1 MAEPNLSKDV
11 PNVIEKGNVEKEQV
25 YLEETF
31 YILSKRKSVFRV
43 RLTSKGLSLTKETD
57 DSSKEQTIPLQDI
70 IGSKCMRSKRR
81 RVGAGSCVCTSLV
94 GHQQLKVVDE
104 NSGDLDESDISAYLY
119 IYAYPLKLNRRTLK
133 RERTTITLRFRS
145 YDKYEDN
152 NKEAQKWRTCIKC
165 LIANQPITYVAP
177 QTQSDKKLL
186 ILLNPK
192 SGPGKARELFQT
204 KVAPLLQEAEI
215 PYDLHIT
222 KYAQY
227 AREFVRTRNVYGWRG
242 VVAVGGDGVLFEILN
257 GMFERLDWQQALAE
271 VPLGII
277 PCGSGNGLART
288 ICHHYNEPYI
298 RQNLTG
304 ISVSLARGKTA
315 PLDVVRVETK
325 SNIMFSFLSVGWG
338 LLSDIDVESE
348 RIRAIGG
355 QRFAIWAL
363 ARLVG
368 LRKYKGVVSYARIK
382 DVTNLPKPKLPVT
395 LSHSVSQ
402 DGALDSPDAEAFIDC
417 DEHSEVFTNALNGKQ
432 YQRVDSWYSVNSRRS
447 AFYSTRGSEY
457 HSVTS
462 GGSEMRSPVHA
473 CMHGPAS
480 HLPSLMSQLPSH
492 WVHEEGEFVMVHVS
506 YQAYIGEDLL
516 FAPRSQ
522 MSDGVMWM
530 LIIKAGIT
538 RSQILSFLIGMGE
551 GNHADINNEH
561 IKMIPVSAFRIIPE
575 GSNGY
580 MTVDGELVEYGPIQ
594 AEIFPNIVH
603 LLVPDTK

>member
-1 MAEPNLSKDV
+1 MAEPMLGKDV
-11 PNVIEKGNVEKEQV
+11 PNTIEKENVDCKEQV

-31 YILSKRKSVFRV
+31 YILSKKKSVFRV
-43 RLTSKGLSLTKETD
+43 RLTSKGLSLIKETD
-57 DSSKEQTIPLQDI
+57 DSSKEQTILLRDI

-81 RVGAGSCVCTSLV
+81 RAGAGSCVCSSLV
-94 GHQQLKVVDE
+94 GPQQLKVVEE

-119 IYAYPLKLNRRTLK
+119 IFAYTLKRSRRSLK

-152 NKEAQKWRTCIKC
+152 YKEAQKWRTSIKC
-165 LIANQPITYVAP
+165 LIANQPITTVIP
-177 QTQSDKKLL
+177 QNDKKLL

-204 KVAPLLQEAEI
+204 KSAPLLQEAEV

-242 VVAVGGDGVLFEILN
+242 IVAAGGDGVLFEILN

-271 VPLGII
+271 VPLAIL

-288 ICHHYNEPYI
+288 ICYHYNEPYI
-298 RQNLTG
+298 RENLTG
-304 ISVSLARGKTA
+304 ISMGLARGRVA
-315 PLDVVRVETK
+315 PMDVVRVETK
-325 SNIMFSFLSVGWG
+325 TNIMFSFLSVGWG
-338 LLSDIDVESE
+338 LLSDIDIESE
-348 RIRAIGG
+348 RLRAIGG

-368 LRKYKGVVSYARIK
+368 LRKYKGVVSYAKIK
-382 DVTNLPKPKLPVT
+382 DVSNLPKPKLPIT

-417 DEHSEVFTNALNGKQ
+417 DEHSEVFTNAVNGKH
-432 YQRVDSWYSVNSRRS
+432 QRVDSWYSVNSRRS

-457 HSVTS
+457 HSVAS

-522 MSDGVMWM
+522 LSDGVMWM
-530 LIIKAGIT
+530 LIIKAGIP
-538 RSQILSFLIGMGE
+538 RSQILSFLLGMGQGTHSDVNTE
-551 GNHADINNEH
+551 Y
-561 IKMIPVSAFRIIPE
+561 IKMIPVSAFRIVPE
-575 GSNGY
+575 GSDGY
-580 MTVDGELVEYGPIQ
+580 LTVDGELVEYGPLQ